1 MKLRLDIEISDEVA
15 LKHGWESK
23 EQMRDYFKGVI
34 NAAKKDLLYDAN
46 NRVLPQRA
54 VKSPLRAETVERL
67 MKRRGRI

>member
-34 NAAKKDLLYDAN
+34 NAAKKDLLYDAK
-46 NRVLPQRA
+46 NRVLPQWA